1 MWSFQTSEN
10 KMVNLKLQ
18 HGNSLHQC
26 VTPRSLSKSFTGFLV
41 TIMKKKKKKRDKFQP
56 KLKGKM
62 FFVAEMFTYNV
73 LVVSRQEK
81 MKPSRKI
88 KNTNDN
94 TRVNTCKCAS
104 KFGIRK
110 NKSNFEY
117 LFLNWFIYYCY
128 LEMTYFFII
137 SNGLYFRTN
146 CRLYV
151 CGLSPFRGH
160 ACASD
165 SFT

>member
-1 MWSFQTSEN
+1 
-10 KMVNLKLQ
+10 MVF
-18 HGNSLHQC
+18 SD
-26 VTPRSLSKSFTGFLV
+26 PRKQDGELEASTWKFSAPVCYSTISKQIFYRLFSHNYE
-41 TIMKKKKKKRDKFQP
+41 KKKKERDKFQP

>member
-1 MWSFQTSEN
+1 
-10 KMVNLKLQ
+10 MVFSHLKKQDGELEA
-18 HGNSLHQC
+18 STWKFSAPVC
-26 VTPRSLSKSFTGFLV
+26 YSTISKQIFYRLFSHNYE
-41 TIMKKKKKKRDKFQP
+41 KKRDKFQP

-88 KNTNDN
+88 KDTNDN
-94 TRVNTCKCAS
+94 TSVNTCKCAS

-128 LEMTYFFII
+128 LEMTYFKWFIFQDQLQTLCLWFVPI
-137 SNGLYFRTN
+137 
-146 CRLYV
+146 
-151 CGLSPFRGH
+151 
-160 ACASD
+160 
-165 SFT
+165 